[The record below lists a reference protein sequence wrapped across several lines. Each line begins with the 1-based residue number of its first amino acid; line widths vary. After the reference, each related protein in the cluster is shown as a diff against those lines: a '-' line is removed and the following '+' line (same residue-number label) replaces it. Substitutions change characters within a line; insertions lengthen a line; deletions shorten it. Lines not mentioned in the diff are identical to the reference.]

1 MQSNKNWNA
10 TSNVNQSSP
19 GCLVVY
25 SPCISKLSKC
35 LHHQRNLNPSSIAL
49 YNEISTGDKCNENC
63 RILLHCHL
71 THRKPLTLMR
81 KLPKLFMKAILLTRL
96 MAMLSEGGVRLLNAS
111 RRRCRYIGSVW
122 CCSNW
127 LTKSRYPS
135 W

>member
-1 MQSNKNWNA
+1 MPP
-10 TSNVNQSSP
+10 SP
-19 GCLVVY
+19 
-25 SPCISKLSKC
+25 KK
-35 LHHQRNLNPSSIAL
+35 RESIFHRTL
-49 YNEISTGDKCNENC
+49 QEISTGDTRNEKCS
-63 RILLHCHL
+63 ILLHCHL

-135 W
+135 WKKTPQTYYYKYITFGQINYSKHIIFGKLY